1 MGRRLQPVVAERRL
15 HKSAFVP
22 PGRGLRGS
30 LAPTSCAMLRLSSKE
45 TERERERERER
56 THIHTYIRTYVR
68 TYIHTYIHT

>member
-56 THIHTYIRTYVR
+56 EQRERGRDCEIVVKLM
-68 TYIHTYIHT
+68 